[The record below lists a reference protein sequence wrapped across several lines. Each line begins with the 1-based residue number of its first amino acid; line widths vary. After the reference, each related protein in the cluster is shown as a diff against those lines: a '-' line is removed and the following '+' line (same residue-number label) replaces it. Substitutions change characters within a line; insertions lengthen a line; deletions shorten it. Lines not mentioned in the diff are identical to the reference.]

1 MSSLSTKWRKYYRNQ
16 QFNVMGNHQPYAAE
30 LVPDKKLQRF
40 LQADFFPNK
49 PNQSTFSSGTCI
61 ASWRWWISVV
71 TLQSMAFNT
80 GQGNVWRRTNL
91 PKVHRDELE
100 LGSGSKSG
108 GTLIGKWPT
117 NPIWKIIIRSE
128 FFWDGLTFP
137 LLYLV
142 SADSGLLDLKPCAQ
156 YCSGDI
162 SSDGLSFT

>member
-1 MSSLSTKWRKYYRNQ
+1 MSSLSTKWMKYYRNQ
-16 QFNVMGNHQPYAAE
+16 RFNVMGSHQPYSAE
-30 LVPDKKLQRF
+30 LVPDKKLKRF
-40 LQADFFPNK
+40 LKANFFLNE

-71 TLQSMAFNT
+71 TLQSMAINT

-91 PKVHRDELE
+91 PKVHRTELE

-128 FFWDGLTFP
+128 FFLRWIDFYS
-137 LLYLV
+137 LYLG
-142 SADSGLLDLKPCAQ
+142 SDERGLSDLKPWAQ
-156 YCSGDI
+156 YCSGAI
-162 SSDGLSFT
+162 SSDGLTVT